1 MCLNTSAGKIACLI
15 FIFYLTISCNPEKS
29 INEPFK
35 DGSGLMAISG
45 MDKINDSTYLA
56 VYDLKSFEEGN
67 RMGVIEV
74 SEDEGLRIYP
84 VTVTNWQHEDGKGS
98 DLESICN
105 LPNRGNEFL
114 IAESGKWDGK
124 YGRMFHIQLNY
135 KSGNYRVKV
144 MGVFDIPEFD
154 AKGPEDSAGD
164 EIEGLTCLLTDT
176 NEYLVLFGERGG
188 SEAYKEGLIR
198 WARADLDTYD
208 LIWNENG
215 MSGKRVN
222 APGSWKNSNLNRDIS
237 GLYSDADNKLWAVAS
252 EELGEM
258 GPFNSI
264 VYQIGEVRNTME
276 DPILVR
282 DTLTVHKMITGFKA
296 EGISAGT
303 GLLPGS
309 VFAIGTEDELLGG
322 SWRVLN

>member
-1 MCLNTSAGKIACLI
+1 MRLFISAEKIACLI
-15 FIFYLTISCNPEKS
+15 FLFFLTISCNLENS
-29 INEPFK
+29 GIEPIK
-35 DGSGLMAISG
+35 DESDLLAISG
-45 MDKINDSTYLA
+45 MERINDSTYLA

-67 RMGVIEV
+67 RIGVIEV
-74 SEDEGLRIYP
+74 SEDEGLHTYP
-84 VTVTNWQHEDGKGS
+84 VNVTNWRHEDGKGS
-98 DLESICN
+98 DLESICK
-105 LPNRGNEFL
+105 LPNRENEFL

-124 YGRMFHIQLNY
+124 YGRMFHIQLNHM
-135 KSGNYRVKV
+135 SGNYRAEV

-164 EIEGLTCLLTDT
+164 EIEGLACLLTDT

-188 SEAYKEGLIR
+188 SDAYEEGLLR
-198 WARADLDTYD
+198 WAVAAPGTYE
-208 LIWNENG
+208 LEWNDKG
-215 MSGKRVN
+215 KSGKLVN
-222 APGSWKNSNLNRDIS
+222 APGNWKNSNLNRDIS
-237 GLYSDADNKLWAVAS
+237 GLYMDADQKLWAVAS

-282 DTLTVHKMITGFKA
+282 DTLTVHKIITGFKA

-309 VFAIGTEDELLGG
+309 VFAIGTEDEWLGG